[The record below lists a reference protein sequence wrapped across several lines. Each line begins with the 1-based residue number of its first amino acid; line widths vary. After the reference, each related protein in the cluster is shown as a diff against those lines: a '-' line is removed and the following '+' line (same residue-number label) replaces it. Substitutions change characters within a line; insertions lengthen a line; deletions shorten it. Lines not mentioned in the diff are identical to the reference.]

1 MIKKLDFTDIVSINK
16 KIIIS
21 GSKSES
27 NRALILQKL
36 CPSIQIANL
45 SDSDDTC
52 YLQQA
57 LASEEETINIGHAGT
72 AMRFLTAY
80 YSTQAGKEV
89 KITGS
94 DRMQER
100 PIKILVETLQ
110 QMGADITYLKNDG
123 FPPLQIKGKKL
134 CSNKISLQADISSQ
148 FISAILLIAP
158 QLENGLEITL
168 QNNITSLPYIKMTLS
183 LLNKIGVN
191 TSFVNNEIKISKFDF
206 STTNLKTLTIES
218 DWSSASYFYSLMAL
232 SNIGNQIV
240 LSNYYENSIQGDSVL
255 VEIYKKLGV
264 ETIYRKNEILVKKT
278 DKALNIKHLNL
289 NLNASPDLAQTIAVS
304 CLGLG
309 IDCHLIGLHTL
320 KIKETDRLFALKTE
334 LEKLGANVNINEES
348 LKMIA
353 PKKLNENILI
363 ATYDDHRMA
372 MSFAPLSVKIPLQ
385 IENAEVV
392 TKSYKK
398 FWEDWESLF

>member
-1 MIKKLDFTDIVSINK
+1 VIKKLDFTDIVSINK